1 MAAKNVKKEDIKAL
15 REKTGAGIV
24 DCKKALLEF
33 NGDIEKAADALRARG
48 LVKAVKRMDR
58 STINGRIVAYIHG
71 TGNIGVILQLNC
83 ETDFVARTEEFEQL
97 GKDICMQIAAM
108 NPTCLKVDDL
118 EKEVLEREKTIYAE
132 QLKRDG
138 KKKEQI
144 EKIIP
149 GKIKK
154 FFSEVCLLEQPFIK
168 ENKKTITE
176 YLQEHIAKFGEN
188 ITISKYTRYQM
199 R

>member
-58 STINGRIVAYIHG
+58 STSNGRIVAYIHG

-154 FFSEVCLLEQPFIK
+154 FFREVCLLEQPFIK